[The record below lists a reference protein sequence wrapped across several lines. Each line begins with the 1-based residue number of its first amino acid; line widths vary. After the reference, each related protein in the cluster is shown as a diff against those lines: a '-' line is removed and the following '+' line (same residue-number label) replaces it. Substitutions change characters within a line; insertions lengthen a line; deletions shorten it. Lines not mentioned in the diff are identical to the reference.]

1 MQQGPGT
8 AMVVGQPVMGQ
19 PVTDPWVDATCRISR
34 DFVFKNSLPPGPF
47 KGCQMVPSPSLR
59 F

>member
-19 PVTDPWVDATCRISR
+19 PVTDPWLDATCRISR
-34 DFVFKNSLPPGPF
+34 DFVFKKF
-47 KGCQMVPSPSLR
+47 IATWTFQRVPNGSFTIP
-59 F
+59 